1 MFASVL
7 DRKPKSGTLDS
18 ELVLEKLSANLM
30 IADKDLFITYVNPA
44 LQRLLEGIESDLKK
58 DLPRFDSQ
66 RLIGENI
73 DVFHKQPSH
82 QRSLLASLNG
92 QYRTRI
98 QVGGRILA
106 FTMVS
111 LDDMSPAAQ
120 PASVDV
126 LALDQALDALASID
140 ARQAHVVE
148 LRFFAGLN
156 IDETAEALGV
166 SPATID
172 NRQAIHPAYRPPND
186 TQG

>member
-7 DRKPKSGTLDS
+7 DRKPKSGSLDS

-82 QRSLLASLNG
+82 QRSLLASLKG
-92 QYRTRI
+92 QHRARI
-98 QVGGRILA
+98 VVGGRVLT
-106 FTMVS
+106 FTAVS
-111 LDDMSPAAQ
+111 LDDAAGRRLGY
-120 PASVDV
+120 AVEWLDV
-126 LALDQALDALASID
+126 
-140 ARQAHVVE
+140 
-148 LRFFAGLN
+148 
-156 IDETAEALGV
+156 TAETQMAEVQQNVATALEAAARNDLTARVPTEGV
-166 SPATID
+166 S
-172 NRQAIHPAYRPPND
+172 
-186 TQG
+186 